1 LWVKVK
7 RVCNNSHSRLRIRR
21 RGLQASG
28 EQACIHCPMS
38 SIRCPI
44 SNVQYP
50 MSNLC
55 LHHDLRRGQLQRRP
69 CCHARCPLLA
79 APPSDAAV
87 SAEGVPIPAA
97 NTHGLICV
105 RKAAASCDA
114 MITVTSSAANSSS
127 PRDMVS
133 DVVRPRPC
141 PCLSSGSGPTAPAR
155 SCSTARILHQEQHVT
170 LALACHAMP
179 RHASAASAAAATP
192 TVAIIADPSY
202 ASIRAC
208 IPGDALQ
215 PLLTSSTITSCVC
228 PTARLV
234 CVPLLRWA

>member
-1 LWVKVK
+1 LLLNCAYLWVKVK
-7 RVCNNSHSRLRIRR
+7 RVCNKSHSRLRIRR

-28 EQACIHCPMS
+28 EQACIQCPVS
-38 SIRCPI
+38 DAI
-44 SNVQYP
+44 SNP
-50 MSNLC
+50 C
-55 LHHDLRRGQLQRRP
+55 LHRDLRRGQLQRRS

-141 PCLSSGSGPTAPAR
+141 PLPVFRPHCAGPLLQHHTHITPRATCNT
-155 SCSTARILHQEQHVT
+155 CSRLP
-170 LALACHAMP
+170 CP
-179 RHASAASAAAATP
+179 ATP
-192 TVAIIADPSY
+192 CISSSSNAD
-202 ASIRAC
+202 
-208 IPGDALQ
+208 
-215 PLLTSSTITSCVC
+215 SSNNSRSQLCVN
-228 PTARLV
+228 
-234 CVPLLRWA
+234 

>member
-28 EQACIHCPMS
+28 EQACIQCPM
-38 SIRCPI
+38 

-50 MSNLC
+50 ISNPC

-69 CCHARCPLLA
+69 CCHARCSLLA

-141 PCLSSGSGPTAPAR
+141 PLPVLRPHCAGPLLQHRTHITPRATCNT
-155 SCSTARILHQEQHVT
+155 CSRLPWH
-170 LALACHAMP
+170 
-179 RHASAASAAAATP
+179 ATP
-192 TVAIIADPSY
+192 CISSSSNAD
-202 ASIRAC
+202 
-208 IPGDALQ
+208 
-215 PLLTSSTITSCVC
+215 SSNNSRSQLCVN
-228 PTARLV
+228 
-234 CVPLLRWA
+234 